1 MLKFTRI
8 THQFTL
14 FDYNEMRPKLKVPI
28 KRISKERMEE
38 AIKEFNKSKGSD
50 GKSLINVLRDL
61 NDSLD
66 NYCKRHNIQ

>member
-1 MLKFTRI
+1 MKFIRI
-8 THQFTL
+8 HHQFSL

-38 AIKEFNKSKGSD
+38 AMKEYKKGE
-50 GKSLINVLRDL
+50 GKSLAVVLRDI

-66 NYCKRHNIQ
+66 LYVKRHGL

>member
-1 MLKFTRI
+1 MKFIRVE
-8 THQFTL
+8 HQFTL

-38 AIKEFNKSKGSD
+38 AMKEYKKGKNKS
-50 GKSLINVLRDL
+50 LVNVLRDI

-66 NYCKRHNIQ
+66 LYVKRHGL